1 MRHRRILPSV
11 VSFLLLVLMVA
22 TGPFPAG
29 AGVPPRKAGAYRASL
44 DRLNARLRTSADRAA
59 RATAAPLVP
68 ITNNFTVIGH
78 TDLGAS
84 DTNGDVWVHGNFAY
98 VGTWGDPCNG
108 LGVKI
113 VDVTNPANPVMLPTR
128 VGGIAGTSAEDVVV
142 RSVSTASFTGDLLAV
157 GIQRCG
163 GDPAL
168 DDDEFGV
175 DFWNVTNPAAPV
187 HLSFLGLT
195 HGGGGVHELDL
206 FQRGSNVY
214 ALLAAP
220 FSEWF
225 DPLPGGDFWI
235 ADVTNPTTP
244 TVVGEW
250 GANAHGLSPG
260 PFYGQGSF
268 GTAYDH
274 SARAS
279 ADGTKAY
286 VSYWDLGVLTLDISN
301 VTNPTL
307 VSRTVYEADV
317 DGDAHS
323 LAVYQGTNRTFL
335 LQNDED
341 FDPRSPAHIVS
352 GGDMG
357 IGSEAPYARPLWRSP
372 EHRLSARVVRPAGEG
387 CSPGD
392 YGSARVQGRIAVVK
406 TYFKFFDP
414 QRHRPACRQGRQAKV
429 AQGLGA
435 AAVVHDFIARN
446 TSPQFSSFPS
456 GIRIPVLFTDH
467 ATALGMVDAGR
478 ARLVAQQPSW
488 GFIRVFDASTG
499 QQVANFD
506 DLPYVHTLT
515 SPLGAWSIHN
525 NEVMGNRSYASW
537 YTHGIVALDLTPLN
551 AATPGDPVMVGQF
564 VPDAGVSHS
573 DFIPNV
579 PIVWGVAIRA
589 SDGLIFVSDMNSG
602 LWIVD
607 PTGPAAP

>member
-1 MRHRRILPSV
+1 MRHRRVLPSF

-29 AGVPPRKAGAYRASL
+29 AGVPTRKAHAYRASL
-44 DRLNARLRTSADRAA
+44 DKMNARLRTSVDRAA

-157 GIQRCG
+157 GIQRC
-163 GDPAL
+163 DFQDASL
-168 DDDEFGV
+168 DNAEFGV

-187 HLSFLGLT
+187 HLSFLGVT
-195 HGGGGVHELDL
+195 TGDGGVHELDL
-206 FQRGSNVY
+206 FQRGTNVY

-225 DPLPGGDFWI
+225 DPMPGGDFSI
-235 ADVTNPTTP
+235 ADVTNPASP

-250 GANAHGLSPG
+250 GAGAHGLSRG

-268 GTAYDH
+268 GSMYDH

-286 VSYWDLGVLTLDISN
+286 VSYWDLGVVTLDISN
-301 VTNPTL
+301 VANPTL
-307 VSRTVYEADV
+307 VSRTTYEADA

-323 LAVYQGTNRTFL
+323 LAVYPGTSRTFL

-352 GGDMG
+352 GGDVG

-372 EHRLSARVVRPAGEG
+372 EHRLTGRVVRPAREG

-392 YGSARVQGRIAVVK
+392 YGSARTQGRIAVVK

-414 QRHRPACRQGRQAKV
+414 QPHRPACRPGRQEKV

-446 TSPQFSSFPS
+446 TSPQWVSFTS

-488 GFIRVFDASTG
+488 GFLRVFDASTG

-607 PTGPAAP
+607 P